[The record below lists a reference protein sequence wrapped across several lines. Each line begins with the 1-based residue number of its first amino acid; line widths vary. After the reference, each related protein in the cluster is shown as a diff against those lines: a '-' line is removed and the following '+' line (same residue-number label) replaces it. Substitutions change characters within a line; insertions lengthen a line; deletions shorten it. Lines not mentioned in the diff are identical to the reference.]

1 MRPPHQ
7 LRFWPLGT
15 VRQEQM
21 EISVIVPVRNEE
33 SSIGAPL
40 ESLLN
45 QTLAP
50 AEIVITDGGSTDA
63 TTAIIQRYIDSGAP
77 GSLIRTTRALPGRA
91 RNLAAARARNE
102 WLAFTDAGI
111 RPGKRWLESLAAR
124 AATDSSVDV
133 VY

>member
-45 QTLAP
+45 QTLPP

-63 TTAIIQRYIDSGAP
+63 TTAIIQKYIDSGAP
-77 GSLIRTTRALPGRA
+77 VRLIRTTKALPGRA
-91 RNLAAARARNE
+91 TNLAAAHAAHE

-111 RPGKRWLESLAAR
+111 KLDKKRLQCF
-124 AATDSSVDV
+124 
-133 VY
+133 